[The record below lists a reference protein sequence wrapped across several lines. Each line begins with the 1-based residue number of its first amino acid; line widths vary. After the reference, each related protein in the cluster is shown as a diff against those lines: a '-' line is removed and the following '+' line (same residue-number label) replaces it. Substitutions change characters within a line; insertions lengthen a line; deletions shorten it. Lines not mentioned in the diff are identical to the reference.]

1 MRDTKKL
8 IDIAMKKIK
17 PQLVFK
23 NANVL
28 NVFTEEFTVADV
40 AVDSGYIAA
49 VGNYSG
55 HEEIDCTDKF
65 LIPGFI
71 DSHMHIES
79 TMVTPTALAKAVLK
93 SGTTTLIADPHE
105 LVNVAG
111 AEGMR
116 YFLNATEQLPLNVYF
131 MLPSSVPST
140 PFETNGCNFTA
151 QDMAEFAKHKR
162 VLGLGEV
169 MCYPAVVN
177 GEEEILRKIALFE
190 SLEKPCDGHAPS
202 LSGTSLQAYAAAG
215 IISEHEC
222 SSFAEAAEK
231 VRAGLYVLVREG
243 SAAKN
248 LSTLIKGLLDSELL
262 YDRFL
267 FCTDDKH
274 LDDIERDGHVRW
286 NVRQAINLGLKPAAA
301 IKMATYNAARAY
313 NLHELGAVA
322 AGYKADLV
330 LLDSLKQVTVNSVY
344 KDGVSAKKLAKS
356 IKPFPVP
363 DSLLHSVNCREILKK
378 DIQLK
383 VCADTDIIELI
394 PYQITTRHIKAAVK
408 TENGYFIP
416 DEVFSKLVVAERYGK
431 NGNIAVAP
439 MKGYGI
445 KNGAIATSVAHDSH
459 NIIAAGDNDTDIIL
473 AVNTLRE
480 IGGGYVLCSGGK
492 VLGSL
497 ALRVGG
503 IMSEDSAKQ
512 VAQTTT
518 LLIKQA
524 SAMGIPYHV
533 DPFTSLSF
541 MALPVIPEIRL
552 TDKGLFDVTDFKI
565 IRK

>member
-8 IDIAMKKIK
+8 IDIAQKKVK

-40 AVDSGYIAA
+40 AVDSGYIASI
-49 VGNYSG
+49 GQYSG
-55 HEEIDCTDKF
+55 QEEIDCTDKF

-71 DSHMHIES
+71 DSHTHIES
-79 TMVTPTALAKAVLK
+79 TMVTPTSLAKAVLK

-105 LVNVAG
+105 LVNVSG
-111 AEGMR
+111 SQGMR

-131 MLPSSVPST
+131 MLPSSVPAT
-140 PFETNGCNFTA
+140 PFETNGSSFTA
-151 QDMAEFAKHKR
+151 QDMAEFAAHSR

-169 MCYPAVVN
+169 MCYPAVIN

-190 SLEKPCDGHAPS
+190 KLGKPADGHAPS
-202 LSGTSLQAYAAAG
+202 LSGNDLQAYAAAG

-286 NVRQAINLGLKPAAA
+286 NVRQAINLGIKPAAA

-313 NLHELGAVA
+313 NLRELGAVS
-322 AGYKADLV
+322 AGYRADLV

-344 KDGVSAKKLAKS
+344 KDGILAKKLTKN

-363 DSLLHSVNCREILKK
+363 ESLLHSVNCREIFEK

-383 VCADTDIIELI
+383 IFGKADVIELI
-394 PYQITTRHIKAAVK
+394 PYQITTRRLTANVK
-408 TENGYFIP
+408 CECGYFIP
-416 DEVFSKLVVAERYGK
+416 DEMFSKLVVVERYGK

-439 MKGYGI
+439 LKGYGI

-459 NIIAAGDNDTDIIL
+459 NIIAAGDNDTDIAL
-473 AVNTLRE
+473 AINTLRE
-480 IGGGYVLCSGGK
+480 ISGGYVLCSGGK

-497 ALRVGG
+497 ALPVGG
-503 IMSEDSAKQ
+503 IMSEEPAKQ
-512 VAQTTT
+512 VAQTTS

-524 SAMGIPYHV
+524 SNMGIPYHV
-533 DPFTSLSF
+533 DPFISLSF
-541 MALPVIPEIRL
+541 LALPVIPEIRL
-552 TDKGLFDVTDFKI
+552 TDNGLFDVCNFKI